1 MSGGSAHRI
10 NVSFRRDANAL
21 LSVRSAPR
29 AGTHNT
35 SPRRLSIIW
44 LHLDLYSLLF
54 FLFAGFL
61 PNKDKARREFKKRV
75 EAQFKEVSKKFP
87 PARGLRDVQTVR
99 DLISKLERVR
109 MAS

>member
-1 MSGGSAHRI
+1 MGEMRALKSKRI
-10 NVSFRRDANAL
+10 REHKAKTKKMTKVER
-21 LSVRSAPR
+21 
-29 AGTHNT
+29 
-35 SPRRLSIIW
+35 
-44 LHLDLYSLLF
+44 
-54 FLFAGFL
+54 
-61 PNKDKARREFKKRV
+61 DKARREFKKRV